1 MIRINKEVELALKEN
16 RPVVSLE
23 STIISHGMPYPKNVE
38 CALKVEKK
46 IRDNGAIPATIGI
59 IDGDIVIGMSKDE
72 IEEFGKRKGIVKV
85 SRRDLPIVVSKKMW
99 GATTVSATMI
109 ASKLANIKF
118 FVTGGIGGV
127 HRGAQET
134 FDISADLDEL
144 SKTRVCVICAGPKA
158 ILDLGLTM
166 EYLETKGVPVIGFN
180 TDYLPAFFTN
190 KSKYKVDYN
199 AKDSEE
205 IATIFKEQEN
215 LNLENGILVTNPVS
229 EKYSL
234 DEQYINKIIDEA
246 ILEMNKL
253 NIKGKDQT
261 PFLLSK
267 IVELT
272 NGSSLET
279 NIELILSNARLGA
292 KIASSYY
299 KK

>member
-1 MIRINKEVELALKEN
+1 
-16 RPVVSLE
+16 
-23 STIISHGMPYPKNVE
+23 
-38 CALKVEKK
+38 
-46 IRDNGAIPATIGI
+46 
-59 IDGDIVIGMSKDE
+59 
-72 IEEFGKRKGIVKV
+72 
-85 SRRDLPIVVSKKMW
+85 
-99 GATTVSATMI
+99 
-109 ASKLANIKF
+109 
-118 FVTGGIGGV
+118 
-127 HRGAQET
+127 
-134 FDISADLDEL
+134 
-144 SKTRVCVICAGPKA
+144 
-158 ILDLGLTM
+158 M

-199 AKDSEE
+199 AKNSVE

>member
-1 MIRINKEVELALKEN
+1 
-16 RPVVSLE
+16 
-23 STIISHGMPYPKNVE
+23 
-38 CALKVEKK
+38 
-46 IRDNGAIPATIGI
+46 
-59 IDGDIVIGMSKDE
+59 
-72 IEEFGKRKGIVKV
+72 
-85 SRRDLPIVVSKKMW
+85 MW

-229 EKYSL
+229 DKYSL

>member
-38 CALKVEKK
+38 CALKVEKE

-199 AKDSEE
+199 AKNSEE
-205 IATIFKEQEN
+205 IATIF
-215 LNLENGILVTNPVS
+215 
-229 EKYSL
+229 KYSL